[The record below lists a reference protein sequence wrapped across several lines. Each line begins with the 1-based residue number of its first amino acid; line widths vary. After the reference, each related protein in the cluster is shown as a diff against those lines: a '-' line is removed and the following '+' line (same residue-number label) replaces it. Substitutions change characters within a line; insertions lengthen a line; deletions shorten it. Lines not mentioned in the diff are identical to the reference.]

1 MKNVVEWVVVENMEV
16 FQVKMHQQLV
26 MEVMKVKVNKVNME
40 IIVIKK
46 IINKVQNHIQ
56 ILHMEVFQTHKKKLS
71 KKANKVN
78 KVNGTVNLIKR
89 KIVGKM

>member
-56 ILHMEVFQTHKKKLS
+56 ILHMEVFQMHKKKLS
-71 KKANKVN
+71 KKTNKVN

>member
-56 ILHMEVFQTHKKKLS
+56 ILHMEVFQMHKKKLS

>member
-1 MKNVVEWVVVENMEV
+1 MEV

-56 ILHMEVFQTHKKKLS
+56 ILHMEVFQMHKKKLS